1 MICFDGSSSGLA
13 LLHLNSSSEGEST
26 NGKNRRLLFTTDV
39 VFIDDGGA
47 FGESE
52 SNRRNRISDVI
63 VVAEK
68 LGFGGIM
75 VTYLEHAISGCD
87 HIPIVKS
94 EKYAIDPQLPSDEER
109 SRLKELFSGMKDC
122 TAKQSMLRHLKRR
135 LLMRI
140 AKENRFGK
148 LFTSECSTSLAVSLL
163 SGIATGRGMQ
173 IPSDVGFRDSTDPDV
188 EVFRPMREFSSEEI
202 DHYNDFHDH
211 YGSGFKKPTFEDDG
225 GGGGIQWLTSS
236 FVNGLQVSLW
246 NSYYLSWFDEH
257 I

>member
-1 MICFDGSSSGLA
+1 M
-13 LLHLNSSSEGEST
+13 HLNSSSEGESS

-52 SNRRNRISDVI
+52 SNRRNLTSEII

-68 LGFGGIM
+68 LGFGSIM
-75 VTYLEHAISGCD
+75 VTSLEHAISDCD
-87 HIPIVKS
+87 HTPLIKS
-94 EKYAIDPQLPSDEER
+94 DKYAPDCHLPSDEER
-109 SRLKELFSGMKDC
+109 SRLEELFSGMKDC
-122 TAKQSMLRHLKRR
+122 TAKQSMMRHLKRK

-148 LFTSECSTSLAVSLL
+148 LFTSECSTSLAVNLL

-188 EVFRPMREFSSEEI
+188 EVIRPMREFSSEEI
-202 DHYNDFHDH
+202 EHYNGFHDH
-211 YGSGFKKPTFEDDG
+211 YGSGFTKTVFDDG
-225 GGGGIQWLTSS
+225 GGGIQRLTSS
-236 FVNGLQVSLW
+236 FVNGLQVFVSRIYI
-246 NSYYLSWFDEH
+246 NYFFS
-257 I
+257 